1 MATHAQVQPT
11 VPILSLFSGCGGF
24 DLGFANAGFEV
35 ALALDIDPSAVETY
49 NHNHKGNRAEVCDLS
64 ATCGEDV
71 IKRLDKKQLS
81 APPRGVIG
89 GSPCQSF
96 SSSNVHLKAGDIRHT
111 LPRKYAAILKT
122 LNQHY
127 KLDFFVFE
135 NVRGITSQKHLETF
149 GEFKQLFSDAGF
161 SISEGLLDA
170 IKFGVPQ
177 RRPRVFVVGF
187 NLARYGDAK
196 FYFPSGSSQQSSTSS
211 SVASVLRGL
220 KEPEFF
226 QRDLN
231 ARKFPEHPNHWTM
244 QPKSAK
250 FRDGFL
256 KEGQNRG
263 RSFRVL
269 SWNKPSWTV
278 AYGNRE
284 IHIHPSG
291 TRRLS
296 VYEAMLLQG
305 FPKNY
310 VLKGNL
316 SEQIRQVSD
325 TVPWQVGEALATA
338 IRRFM
343 LEHQSPIRVRSTSRR
358 GGR

>member
-1 MATHAQVQPT
+1 MTKPLDNQTPI
-11 VPILSLFSGCGGF
+11 PILSLFSGCGGF
-24 DLGFANAGFEV
+24 DLGFAKKGFKV
-35 ALALDIDPSAVETY
+35 VLALDIDSAAVETY
-49 NHNHKGNRAEVCDLS
+49 NHNHNGNRAEICDLS
-64 ATCGEDV
+64 ITSGADV

-81 APPRGVIG
+81 LPPRGVIG

-96 SSSNVHLKAGDIRHT
+96 SYGNVYLKVDDIRHT

-122 LNQHY
+122 LNAHY

-135 NVRGITSQKHLETF
+135 NVRGITSKKHFETF
-149 GEFKQLFSDAGF
+149 SEFKDLFSDAGF
-161 SISEGLLDA
+161 SVSEGLLDA
-170 IKFGVPQ
+170 LDFEVPQ
-177 RRPRVFVVGF
+177 RRPRVFVVGL
-187 NLARYGDAK
+187 NRERYGNAK
-196 FYFPSGSSQQSSTSS
+196 FDFPTGNPCRASMC
-211 SVASVLRGL
+211 VASVLRGL
-220 KEPEFF
+220 KKPTFF

-231 ARKFPEHPNHWTM
+231 ACEFPEHPNHWTM

-250 FRDGFL
+250 FTNGFL
-256 KEGQNRG
+256 KEGQSCG

-305 FPKNY
+305 LPKSY

-325 TVPWQVGEALATA
+325 TVPAQVGEALAEA
-338 IRRFM
+338 LRRFL
-343 LEHQSPIRVRSTSRR
+343 LEHTPPNRKGTAAATVNS
-358 GGR
+358 

>member
-1 MATHAQVQPT
+1 MVKHAQLQPKI
-11 VPILSLFSGCGGF
+11 PILSLFSGCGGF
-24 DLGFANAGFEV
+24 DLGFANAGFEI

-64 ATCGEDV
+64 TTCGEDI
-71 IKRLDKKQLS
+71 IKRLDKKHLS
-81 APPRGVIG
+81 APPWGVIG

-96 SSSNVHLKAGDIRHT
+96 SSSNVHCKANDIRHT

-122 LNQHY
+122 LNEHY

-135 NVRGITSQKHLETF
+135 NVRGITSPKHLQTF
-149 GEFKQLFSDAGF
+149 GEFKQLFCDAGF

-170 IKFGVPQ
+170 LEFGVPQ

-187 NLARYGDAK
+187 NRARYGDAE
-196 FYFPSGSSQQSSTSS
+196 FCFPSGNPHQSSSC
-211 SVASVLRGL
+211 VASVLRGL
-220 KEPEFF
+220 KKPEFF
-226 QRDLN
+226 QHDLD

-244 QPKSAK
+244 QPKSSK

-325 TVPWQVGEALATA
+325 TVPSQVGAALALA

-343 LEHQSPIRVRSTSRR
+343 LEHQPPKSVRNASCRS
-358 GGR
+358 GH